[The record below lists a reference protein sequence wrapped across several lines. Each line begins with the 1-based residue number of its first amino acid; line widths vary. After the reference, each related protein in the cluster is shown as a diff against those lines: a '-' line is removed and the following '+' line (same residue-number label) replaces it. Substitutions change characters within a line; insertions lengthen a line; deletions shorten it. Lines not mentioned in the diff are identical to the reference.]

1 MSKFTV
7 GQTVKVRKDLVVG
20 KDYGFYF
27 NDSMGELRGE
37 EVTITDINYDRDRIS
52 VDGDGA
58 GWAWSEEMFEELA
71 PKNPMQV
78 IELGQSAKLEIY
90 VDRVIIND
98 PATILFYRTANFDDA
113 SGQFASWSNTK
124 KVVAKVNPDA
134 GDEFDV
140 GKGVDV
146 ALLKA
151 FRKEI
156 DKQLRKF

>member
-7 GQTVKVRKDLVVG
+7 GQAVKVREDLVVG
-20 KDYGFYF
+20 EDYGYF
-27 NDSMGELRGE
+27 FNGSMGTLRGQ
-37 EVTITDINYDRDRIS
+37 EVTITRIRDNRIS

-58 GWAWSEEMFEELA
+58 GWAWSEEMLEEVN
-71 PKNPMQV
+71 PKLPMRV
-78 IELGQSAKLEIY
+78 LELGQSAKLEIY
-90 VDRVIIND
+90 VDRVIVND
-98 PATILFYRTANFDDA
+98 PATILFYRTANYDNA
-113 SGQFASWSNTK
+113 SGQFASWSDNK

-140 GKGVDV
+140 GKGIDV